1 MSELESQKTTFDKD
15 TKVWGINLVFV
26 LFLSAFAF

>member
-1 MSELESQKTTFDKD
+1 MSELKTQKTTFDKG

-26 LFLSAFAF
+26 LLLSVFVF